1 MCYNTKI
8 QILRKLNTTWTFFF
22 LNLFNVTSTNW
33 VNKEQTIAQF
43 IQKGGRKIAELEH
56 VQQLNNSRLYESK

>member
-1 MCYNTKI
+1 MCYSTKN
-8 QILRKLNTTWTFFF
+8 LNFTQTYNLNIFF

-43 IQKGGRKIAELEH
+43 LQKGGRKIAELEH